1 MSLSRAF
8 LALLKK
14 EFILAFRNPS
24 DLINPLLFFM
34 MVMILF
40 PFGVGSDT
48 KLLAD
53 ISVGIVWVTVLLA
66 IMLSLDNLFKADFLD
81 GTLEELVLSPHS
93 TAFLVLVKVLANWL
107 MTCLPL
113 VIISPVMAL
122 MMGLQSESVGVLV
135 LSLLA
140 GTPVLLMVGA
150 IGAALTVGLRNGGV
164 ILSLLVLPLYIPV
177 VIFGAGMVTTQLAGL
192 PYLGQIY
199 MLLSFLALAL
209 VLAPFAIAASL
220 KLSLS

>member
-1 MSLSRAF
+1 MSLTQAF

-24 DLINPLLFFM
+24 DLVNPLLFFV

-66 IMLSLDNLFKADFLD
+66 IMLSLDNLFKADYLD

-93 TAFLVLVKVLANWL
+93 TAF
-107 MTCLPL
+107 
-113 VIISPVMAL
+113 
-122 MMGLQSESVGVLV
+122 
-135 LSLLA
+135 
-140 GTPVLLMVGA
+140 
-150 IGAALTVGLRNGGV
+150 
-164 ILSLLVLPLYIPV
+164 
-177 VIFGAGMVTTQLAGL
+177 
-192 PYLGQIY
+192 
-199 MLLSFLALAL
+199 
-209 VLAPFAIAASL
+209 
-220 KLSLS
+220 

>member
-8 LALLKK
+8 FALLRK

-66 IMLSLDNLFKADFLD
+66 IMLSLDNLFKADYLD

-93 TAFLVLVKVLANWL
+93 TAFLVLVKVFANWL

-113 VIISPVMAL
+113 VIISPIMAL
-122 MMGLQSESVGVLV
+122 MMGLQSDSVGVLV

-140 GTPVLLMVGA
+140 GTPVLLLIGA

-177 VIFGAGMVTTQLAGL
+177 VIFGAGMVTTYLAGL
-192 PYLGQIY
+192 PFAGQIY
-199 MLLSFLALAL
+199 MLLSFLALAM

>member
-1 MSLSRAF
+1 MSLSQAF

-40 PFGVGSDT
+40 PFGVGADT

-81 GTLEELVLSPHS
+81 GTLDELVLSPHP
-93 TAFLVLVKVLANWL
+93 TAFLVLVKVVANWL

-140 GTPVLLMVGA
+140 GTPVLLLIGA

-192 PYLGQIY
+192 AYVGQIY

>member
-1 MSLSRAF
+1 L
-8 LALLKK
+8 
-14 EFILAFRNPS
+14 FIE
-24 DLINPLLFFM
+24 LIRFQ
-34 MVMILF
+34 V

-66 IMLSLDNLFKADFLD
+66 IMLSLDNLFKADYLD

-93 TAFLVLVKVLANWL
+93 TAFLVLVKVIANWV

-113 VIISPVMAL
+113 VIISPVMGL
-122 MMGLQSESVGVLV
+122 MMGMKTESVAVLV

-140 GTPVLLMVGA
+140 GTPVLLLLGA

-164 ILSLLVLPLYIPV
+164 ILSLLILPLYIPV
-177 VIFGAGMVTTQLAGL
+177 VIFGAGMVTTSLAGMS
-192 PYLGQIY
+192 YLGQIY
-199 MLLSFLALAL
+199 MLLGFLVLAV